1 MQLKKRNTLLVI
13 LSTIVGMIIFSVI
26 ISLIVNN
33 LEHVIFDHNTGLLNC
48 AGVLEDGAYFYT
60 NFSLPKTAT
69 ILLTA
74 SSHNLPP
81 SNFDIYIM
89 TDSQYNTYQEIW
101 STNGNIN
108 NATYLYKWDLTQY
121 YNTTKAEYYLN
132 PFIYDSLKAGNYYL
146 VVANNYYKPGRGVY
160 GSASIKLGAY
170 FN

>member
-1 MQLKKRNTLLVI
+1 MQLQKRNITLVI
-13 LSTIVGMIIFSVI
+13 LSMLVGIIIFSVI
-26 ISLIVNN
+26 LLLIISNT
-33 LEHVIFDHNTGLLNC
+33 EHVITDHNTGLLNC

-89 TDSQYNTYQEIW
+89 TESQYSTYQEIW